1 MELQYFFS
9 LVGLLAIMW
18 WMLSIKRSLSEQVRQ
33 NRELIALLKEQQ
45 NNSSSKIGL
54 ESREESK

>member
-1 MELQYFFS
+1 MELQSFFS

-33 NRELIALLKEQQ
+33 NQELIALLKEQQ
-45 NNSSSKIGL
+45 NHSAGK
-54 ESREESK
+54 K